1 MLKAIGIGLLLT
13 LFIVAFAYGFVLV
26 IRNIID
32 CMPDPNDEE
41 D

>member
-1 MLKAIGIGLLLT
+1 MLKGIGTGLLLT
-13 LFIVAFAYGFVLV
+13 LFVIAVAYGFVLV
-26 IRNIID
+26 IRNMID

>member
-1 MLKAIGIGLLLT
+1 MLKGIGTVLLLT
-13 LFIVAFAYGFVLV
+13 LFVIAVAYGLMLV
-26 IRNIID
+26 IGNMID